1 VTNKPLDHDSIARA
15 MKEAAWV
22 AKHGTR
28 EQRAGRFMPNVPQSS
43 LTKEEPRKLDRK

>member
-1 VTNKPLDHDSIARA
+1 MNKPLDRNSIARA

-28 EQRAGRFMPNVPQSS
+28 EERSGRFLPPQQAPVIA
-43 LTKEEPRKLDRK
+43 EPGKQPKLDNS

>member
-1 VTNKPLDHDSIARA
+1 MNKPLNHDSIAKA

-28 EQRAGRFMPNVPQSS
+28 EERSGRFIALPCSDAAQKPPQG
-43 LTKEEPRKLDRK
+43 RKSGR